1 MVYRNYIQQLRRKD
15 ISEGNLWRT
24 RPAWNMR
31 AARVEEDSCIIHNCI
46 IRYISAY
53 LVHKFFGNISA
64 RCMRSRFSKSEAD
77 RFNHPCYYFTFLKA
91 YHVPGRLYV
100 WKRSMSF
107 HNYLFFFFFFSMF
120 RSLSVHFTCPML
132 WFFKDLQ
139 IRCGQYKHQQ
149 LHVQLQRV
157 WNPVAEHICKSIVK
171 ITSLP
176 TEACKMY
183 EKGRLFYNKLAF

>member
-1 MVYRNYIQQLRRKD
+1 
-15 ISEGNLWRT
+15 
-24 RPAWNMR
+24 MR

-64 RCMRSRFSKSEAD
+64 RCMRSRFSKTEAD

-107 HNYLFFFFFFSMF
+107 HNYLFFFFLLF
-120 RSLSVHFTCPML
+120 
-132 WFFKDLQ
+132 
-139 IRCGQYKHQQ
+139 
-149 LHVQLQRV
+149 HVQVALSSFHMSHVMILQGSSNKMWTIQAPAIACAATKGV
-157 WNPVAEHICKSIVK
+157 KS
-171 ITSLP
+171 
-176 TEACKMY
+176 C
-183 EKGRLFYNKLAF
+183 R